1 MNLMTLFNHNLNQS
15 IDKNKESVS
24 YVKEI
29 TFLLNVLL
37 GKSKK
42 MSNACII
49 GAGRMNDF
57 SVPFFIQNFDSI
69 TLSDIDYKSMENK
82 LNKLSITKKN
92 LEKIKLKEQEYTGLE
107 EQQFFNLFGKIDKS
121 TNVEEIETLLNN
133 AFRQVE
139 NYQFDNET
147 YDLVYVCPIYTQ
159 LVYNQ
164 VLRQCAILRTKGY
177 REEVLK
183 FIEGYTLDE
192 MVGVIER
199 FNRQLMN
206 MVNHDGYLVVLSDI
220 FELEKGSDFE
230 RRVTHSIQ
238 NKEIVDS
245 IYTSY
250 QQSYG
255 MGLGDYGLY
264 NLDENM
270 ETIHD
275 SWHLWPFSEKKT
287 FLIKMKTYRNKKGGI
302 L

>member
-1 MNLMTLFNHNLNQS
+1 MQ
-15 IDKNKESVS
+15 K
-24 YVKEI
+24 
-29 TFLLNVLL
+29 
-37 GKSKK
+37 
-42 MSNACII
+42 ACIL
-49 GAGRMNDF
+49 GAGRMDDF
-57 SVPFFIQNFDSI
+57 SVSFFLQNFDEI
-69 TLSDIDYKSMENK
+69 ILSDIDLKSMENNLKK
-82 LNKLSITKKN
+82 LGLTKKN
-92 LEKIKLKEQEYTGLE
+92 LEKIQLKEQEYTGLE
-107 EQQFFNLFGKIDKS
+107 EQHFFNIFGTIDYHS
-121 TNVEEIETLLNN
+121 SVDDVEMLLQTAFDNVKD
-133 AFRQVE
+133 
-139 NYQFDNET
+139 YKFDNET

-164 VLRQCAILRTKGY
+164 VLRQCAILRTKGFK
-177 REEVLK
+177 EEILK

-199 FNRQLMN
+199 FNRQLQD
-206 MVNHDGYLVVLSDI
+206 MVNRDGYLVVLSDI
-220 FELEKGSDFE
+220 FELENGSDFE
-230 RRVTHSIQ
+230 RRITNSIQ

-245 IYTSY
+245 IYDSY

-255 MGLGDYGLY
+255 MGLGDFGLY